1 MALAF
6 TGNMYVEADFL
17 SSPEEMTEYREKL
30 KRVTDEPCSPVKK
43 IRTEKSRWH
52 WDVWDERGRNVTEQE
67 KRQAKVPWVKVKY
80 VRGRLFIPEEKKVI
94 LAAMNLI

>member
-17 SSPEEMTEYREKL
+17 PSPEELSEYREKI
-30 KRVTDEPCSPVKK
+30 KRMEEPCSPVKK

-52 WDVWDERGRNVTEQE
+52 WDSWDERGRNLTEQE

-80 VRGRLFIPEEKKVI
+80 VHGRLFIPEEKKSI
-94 LAAMNLI
+94 LVAMNLI